1 MPPRRPKHPR
11 RFISRPHYTNVVYPF
26 PVDPPRVPTENP
38 TGAYRRVFRVP
49 ANWRGLQLHLRFEG
63 VDSAFHVWLNGRE
76 IGFSKGS
83 RMPAEFDITHAV
95 QDGDNVLA
103 VRVYQ
108 WSDGSY

>member
-38 TGAYRRVFRVP
+38 TGSYRRVFRVP